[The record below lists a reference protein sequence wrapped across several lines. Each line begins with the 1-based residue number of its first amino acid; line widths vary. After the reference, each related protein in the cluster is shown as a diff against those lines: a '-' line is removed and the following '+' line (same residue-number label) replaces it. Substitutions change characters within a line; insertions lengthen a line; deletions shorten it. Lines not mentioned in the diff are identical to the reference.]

1 MKYIT
6 AIAFLVLLSGCGP
19 GHVAQGAKQVDGNS
33 DTALIS
39 YRDEANKVTCYRV
52 LGREGL
58 SFLRDGAYK

>member
-6 AIAFLVLLSGCGP
+6 IVATFILMSGCGP
-19 GHVAQGAKQVDGNS
+19 QGTKQVDGNS

-58 SFLRDGAYK
+58 SCLRDGEYK